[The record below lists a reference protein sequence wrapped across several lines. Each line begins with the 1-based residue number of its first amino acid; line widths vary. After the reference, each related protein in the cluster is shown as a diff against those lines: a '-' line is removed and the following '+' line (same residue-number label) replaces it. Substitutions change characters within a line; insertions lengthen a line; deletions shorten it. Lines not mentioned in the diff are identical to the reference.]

1 MRTAN
6 GRPYTGNK
14 AESSVVL
21 FNIAT
26 TGGTHHE
33 NWLSYSANVKTTG
46 GLSEFYTKKQT
57 IYGIFEVL
65 SQLEKW
71 ERTMKAF

>member
-1 MRTAN
+1 
-6 GRPYTGNK
+6 
-14 AESSVVL
+14 
-21 FNIAT
+21 
-26 TGGTHHE
+26 
-33 NWLSYSANVKTTG
+33 VKTTG